1 MKKNTLLA
9 LASAALLYANF
20 GATSAF
26 ADAETNTDIEF
37 QQSKPRHDR
46 KVEAAAIEKVAA
58 KIGDLRGSLE
68 GDLIGNI
75 ISEDNLANENSGQL
89 GFPIIQERSM
99 VQPTDS
105 DAIPI
110 V

>member
-20 GATSAF
+20 GTTNAF
-26 ADAETNTDIEF
+26 AGAETNTDIEY
-37 QQSKPRHDR
+37 QASKPKHGR
-46 KVEAAAIEKVAA
+46 KIEAAAIEKVAA

-68 GDLIGNI
+68 GDLIGKI
-75 ISEDNLANENSGQL
+75 ISEDNLANNNSSQL

-105 DAIPI
+105 DAVPI